1 MVMSLRERR
10 ALRLS
15 MDDLNERR
23 EGFPIAIGNQAAV
36 VYPSVSCKP
45 EEIPTEL
52 VDAGVY
58 IIYARGVPVYVGT
71 SANVRERLR
80 HHPVIAGMTDALQ
93 CTVRLLFIDDPM
105 ERQTVEACIVG
116 LWKPMA
122 NQMYCVRLYA
132 G

>member
-15 MDDLNERR
+15 MEGLNARR
-23 EGFPIAIGNQAAV
+23 EDFPIAIGNQAAA
-36 VYPSVSCKP
+36 VYPSVLCGP

-52 VDAGVY
+52 ADSGVY

-71 SANVRERLR
+71 SANMGERLR
-80 HHPVIAGMTDALQ
+80 YHPVIAGMTDAPQ
-93 CTVRLLFIDDPM
+93 CSVRLLFIDDPV
-105 ERQTVEACIVG
+105 ERHTVEACIVG